1 MKHREIQKYKQ
12 KEKYKNIKQRN
23 TKIEVND
30 RRDTDVI
37 RSMTDGSTD
46 II

>member
-12 KEKYKNIKQRN
+12 KEKYKSINQRN

-37 RSMTDGSTD
+37 RSMIDGSTD